1 MMFFTAC
8 SCPIDRTWWLCNV
21 WVCLFVAHSQVDMAV
36 VLYSC
41 LINKDSFPLILEQ
54 FEVPAD
60 RENVCHRLY
69 IEIDPEG
76 NVMKRPK

>member
-1 MMFFTAC
+1 
-8 SCPIDRTWWLCNV
+8 
-21 WVCLFVAHSQVDMAV
+21 MAV